1 MQNWMRT
8 LLLVA
13 LVSTLVSLAS
23 AACDQTPPAPS
34 PTEILTE
41 APTEVPIAP
50 TEVPSATASPTEIP
64 AIAAAPA
71 TATATITPSKIP
83 TTAPNAPETPT
94 AVPTLA
100 VPQWLPTAVPE
111 DTPTPEPTVVAT
123 PEPRPE
129 PTPQPEPLEDAEV
142 DVPRYAHHASLLRDG
157 RVLIGGGFSGVAN
170 NNIIIPFPLV
180 HFQIID
186 LDTQST
192 LLITDAVS
200 DVFLSSMLNLSE
212 DRLFIMGFGA
222 GADGEEIVGAAEF
235 FDAAEQTITSLS
247 PSTTP
252 RVLPGLALLKDDR
265 VLVVGGGDLSAEP
278 SSIFSEPDFIGDVE
292 IYDMKAASWQ
302 QASPMNYASNN
313 PAVLSLPDG
322 RVLIVHADI
331 PTPELYDPDSDTWT
345 PTAEMANAPMTP
357 RAVVLSDG
365 RVLVTGAGTYEP
377 PGYESVEV
385 QNLNTGE
392 RKLINPKTGEEID
405 PPEVI
410 AEIYDP
416 TTDTWALTGPMAA
429 IRTSH
434 TVTLLPDGR
443 VLVTGGIVEGEGL
456 EDLPDDAKFSDRFV
470 LVTEIYDPAT
480 NEWASWS
487 GLTVPRYDH
496 TATLLPDGRIF
507 LYGGV
512 TIRSDIQEI
521 HPTETSEFLS
531 ITVFKE
537 TPPEPP
543 GGGPRLSEYFRDYRE
558 GDEAFSEITAGPYH
572 VCALRP
578 DGSVVCWAGQDRGET
593 IPPEGERF
601 MSIAS
606 EFQLTCG
613 LRHDGTPVCWGTDE
627 NQGGGGR
634 AIPPEDEKFTSIVV
648 GGRHAC
654 GLRSDGVAICWGAT
668 EESYYEGGTYKYSI
682 DPPAGER
689 FTSLAI
695 SSSAICGLRHDGTVA
710 CWGYLTYVYRNG
722 KEEYREMT
730 PPENVQFSSIVG
742 NSSGVSFCGVTRGDG
757 EVICWPRDYG
767 GPASEDG
774 FTALAE
780 GYGFCALRSDWTATC
795 LEEFIYCGSD
805 TPTHCEQPPSS
816 TEFSAIALGRYFGCG
831 LRKDDGRIACWL
843 KKNEISTN
851 PLER

>member
-1 MQNWMRT
+1 MRT
-8 LLLVA
+8 FLLVVLASTLVA
-13 LVSTLVSLAS
+13 LAA
-23 AACDQTPPAPS
+23 AACGQATPAPS
-34 PTEILTE
+34 PTEIPTA

-50 TEVPSATASPTEIP
+50 TEVPLATASPTEIP
-64 AIAAAPA
+64 AVATAPA
-71 TATATITPSKIP
+71 TATVAPSKIP
-83 TTAPNAPETPT
+83 TAAPNAPETPT

-100 VPQWLPTAVPE
+100 VPQWLPTAAPE

-129 PTPQPEPLEDAEV
+129 PTTQPEALEDAEL
-142 DVPRYAHHASLLRDG
+142 DVPRFSHHASLLSDG
-157 RVLIGGGFSGVAN
+157 RVLISGGFSGVAN
-170 NNIIIPFPLV
+170 SNIIIPFPIA
-180 HFQIID
+180 HFQVFD
-186 LDTQST
+186 PDTQSL

-200 DVFLSSMLNLSE
+200 DVFLSSMVNLSE

-222 GADGEEIVGAAEF
+222 GPDGEGIVGAAEVF
-235 FDAAEQTITSLS
+235 EAAEQTITSL
-247 PSTTP
+247 PYSTTP
-252 RVLPGLALLKDDR
+252 RVLPGLALLQDDR
-265 VLVVGGGDLSAEP
+265 VLVVGGGDLSAESASP
-278 SSIFSEPDFIGDVE
+278 FAEPEFMSDVE
-292 IYDMKAASWQ
+292 IYDIKAASWQ

-313 PAVLSLPDG
+313 QAVLSLLDG
-322 RVLIVHADI
+322 RVLVVHADI
-331 PTPELYDPDSDTWT
+331 ATPELYDPDSDTWT
-345 PTAEMANAPMTP
+345 LTAEMANAPMTP

-385 QNLNTGE
+385 HDLNTGE
-392 RKLINPKTGEEID
+392 RKLVNPKTGEEIA
-405 PPEVI
+405 PPKVI

-434 TVTLLPDGR
+434 TITLLEDGR
-443 VLVTGGIVEGEGL
+443 ALVTGGIIDDEGL
-456 EDLPDDAKFSDRFV
+456 GGLPDDAKFGDRFV
-470 LVTEIYDPAT
+470 LATEIYDPAT

-487 GLTVPRYDH
+487 GLTMPRYDH

-512 TIRSDIQEI
+512 TIRKDIQEI

-531 ITVFKE
+531 MTVFKE
-537 TPPEPP
+537 ISPEPP

-558 GDEAFSEITAGPYH
+558 GDEAFSAITTGPYH

-606 EFQLTCG
+606 AFQVTCG
-613 LRHDGTPVCWGTDE
+613 LRHDGTPVCWGSDE
-627 NQGGGGR
+627 WDR
-634 AIPPEDEKFTSIVV
+634 TTPPEDEKFTSIVV
-648 GGRHAC
+648 GWRHAC

-668 EESYYEGGTYKYSI
+668 EERHYEGGTYKYSI

-695 SSSAICGLRHDGTVA
+695 SSSAICGLRLDGTVA
-710 CWGYLTYVYRNG
+710 CWGYLNYVYRNG
-722 KEEYREMT
+722 KEEYREMV

-831 LRKDDGRIACWL
+831 LRKDDSRIACWL
-843 KKNEISTN
+843 KRIGLVAN
-851 PLER
+851 PLDELEVETR